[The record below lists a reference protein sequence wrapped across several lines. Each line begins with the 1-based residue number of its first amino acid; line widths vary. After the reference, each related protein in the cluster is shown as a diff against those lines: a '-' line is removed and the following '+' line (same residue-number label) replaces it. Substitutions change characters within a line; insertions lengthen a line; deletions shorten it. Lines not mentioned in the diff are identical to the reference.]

1 MDLTGAP
8 LGKFRRSLENYAALS
23 VPNSPFGNLVVRL
36 ARCSRM
42 PTNLTCRTRPE
53 FKLPTGIVTLAKG
66 EAQTYRR
73 HPKQTVGNPGRVP
86 SARDARVRTL
96 TNNCRHP
103 P

>member
-42 PTNLTCRTRPE
+42 PTNLTCRTRPK

-73 HPKQTVGNPGRVP
+73 HPQTNSGKPWKG
-86 SARDARVRTL
+86 SERTRRP
-96 TNNCRHP
+96 C
-103 P
+103 